1 MTELDLSAFDEDFA
15 LFIEA
20 GFIAVKQMDEP
31 SARKLFFAAQTLKPE
46 HPAPSVGLGYIALN
60 RLEVADA
67 VEHFEEVL
75 EKDPEHQLARAFL
88 GIAYLLKK
96 PTREQGRALV
106 KEALETTDD
115 PTVINLCKVTMQWAD
130 KDLQDKKAPFFAGP
144 APEEKTEST

>member
-31 SARKLFFAAQTLKPE
+31 SARKLFFAAQALKPE

-60 RLEVADA
+60 RLEIADA

-75 EKDPEHQLARAFL
+75 EKDPEHHLARAFL

-96 PTREQGRALV
+96 PTRDKGREMI
-106 KEALETTDD
+106 KIALESTDD
-115 PTVINLCKVTMQWAD
+115 PTVVNLCKVTAQWAD
-130 KDLQDKKAPFFAGP
+130 KDLQDKKAPFFTGS
-144 APEEKTEST
+144 PEE